1 MQGGKGSISNS
12 ETPFGQEGVQANGKG
27 GAEGASGSQVL
38 TADRQPAVQGRVHA
52 RLQACRAM
60 HQHVVLSTEVR
71 CQRSADAWAQA
82 SGSQNQSVNVSQNVS
97 QAPQQQGNGLP
108 MGPQGMTVTHHH
120 YHLLNHAGGPEVM
133 AAMGVAG
140 ADQVGF
146 LAIRMLY
153 CGTL

>member
-1 MQGGKGSISNS
+1 MS
-12 ETPFGQEGVQANGKG
+12 
-27 GAEGASGSQVL
+27 GA
-38 TADRQPAVQGRVHA
+38 
-52 RLQACRAM
+52 
-60 HQHVVLSTEVR
+60 QHGDEMPNPQS
-71 CQRSADAWAQA
+71 DAWVQA

-97 QAPQQQGNGLP
+97 QAPQQQGNGGLP

-146 LAIRMLY
+146 LASNVFNNMPESTDVFRKR
-153 CGTL
+153 